1 MPFDE
6 RFGFRRH
13 VEILVETAVRLADP
27 GCCPFE
33 DRPNLD
39 REQPNGALK
48 TSRAMEDHVLRYVRD
63 VHDLLS
69 RELISPDTEASSS
82 AGWTGLATW
91 SW

>member
-1 MPFDE
+1 
-6 RFGFRRH
+6 
-13 VEILVETAVRLADP
+13 
-27 GCCPFE
+27 
-33 DRPNLD
+33 
-39 REQPNGALK
+39 
-48 TSRAMEDHVLRYVRD
+48 MEDHVLRYVRD